1 MADFSHPETCS
12 KDIIPWWAP
21 FTVTCFIL
29 CGAISMKVFRAVR
42 LFLHRHESYFEP
54 KQTKQS
60 FQRSQVIPD
69 VERGRILRMYCKDSG
84 DNSEDQCT
92 EVESSDDISECE
104 NIYGKKQS
112 VTASHRFTVHALQ
125 EGPAEPD
132 SPEIHPSSRFHRL
145 SSVKYGKVWPPWG
158 STLKLKTK
166 KPFDSGTEEKDS
178 STDDLGRWG
187 QLKQRLRLYFRGP
200 SARQKLNLKLYCE
213 RYTTVSYRAGIVMF
227 TVHNVLC
234 TFSWIFYIIETVDQ
248 PPFSAQ
254 GVCFSLKS
262 RILAWLNFI
271 INLYCLGYY
280 ILRYCAATDRLNFVL
295 SYTSL
300 IELVAIPPSLLAA
313 FQSHRHYDL
322 NFVRATCL
330 FNYVDVMTYLGAIK
344 SNQSIQSARI
354 CFALFTMWMVGSG
367 LMHGIDHLGD
377 FWEDKPHEGSWSY
390 FESCYFLLVTLSTVG
405 YGDYAANT
413 TLGRLFICI
422 FIPVAMGVSAS
433 FIPEL
438 FRNFNTNASDLTAKY
453 ESIHGE
459 RHVLVCGNF
468 DNRSL
473 QTFINGFLSGGG
485 TKGRER
491 MNIVILRPLPI
502 DFALKAILSH
512 FHAWVRYFVGT
523 PNNPQDLQRTKMR
536 DARAAI
542 VLATPNAKH
551 RDAEDGANIM
561 QAIALKARK
570 KTLRVVVQLHNFKN
584 KCLLNNYPRWTY
596 LVNDMVVCMEEL
608 KLGLLAYNCLAPG
621 FATLILNLLNIH
633 GNRKPISQKL
643 ERWREEYEYGFRME
657 MHDVGISHEFNNI
670 RVQELISFAYEKWNI
685 IVVAVRRSDPPEMVL
700 VPSKV
705 SCSIDFNTMRAIVI
719 AKNYPEALQL
729 QNYCTSCFA
738 HELGRQCDCRK
749 RKNERRH
756 KVTIE
761 RDLALYEQIG
771 ESRKAE
777 MSWEKYGFIN
787 SELNLRDLPPAYR
800 HSISTSAPM
809 PSKTKTV
816 LYNMLNGGP
825 PTDRTALRR
834 ALTIR
839 SQTPQKLVQR
849 HGSRR
854 NKGTKEQRS
863 NMVDRTGSFH
873 WVHDVSIAKA
883 KLTTKQ
889 AEGYN
894 FSHHFLV
901 CIVGTP
907 ATGALNL
914 ENLIMPFRFH
924 WREVQDIV
932 ILGNSQLIGP
942 YEWAKLKNLPR
953 IFLVNGDPC
962 SFTDL
967 YAVQLCRCMAC
978 VILGD
983 VQDDLDSQSDDLCLQ
998 DRKTLLCAMNIRSLL
1013 QREQQLVHFTTELRY
1028 EKNAHLFSSVDTH
1041 ANDYK
1046 LPVWFSEPFARGFVF
1061 SNTLLYSCLSS
1072 LFYNDDVFHF
1082 LRVLI
1087 SGQAAD
1093 AIEAS
1098 FAVGAGLQPDSSD
1111 GACRINGVNVALRN
1125 FDQPPFSYMA
1135 REQRRKPLTFG
1146 EVFIRC
1152 ISCWQILCLGLYRM
1166 ESRGFRYVLANPDPK
1181 TILYTQDMFY
1191 CFMKMDQKDTPGS
1204 WQFGQTHVPISRSS
1218 P

>member
-459 RHVLVCGNF
+459 RKRIIFEGLLK
-468 DNRSL
+468 SL
-473 QTFINGFLSGGG
+473 
-485 TKGRER
+485 
-491 MNIVILRPLPI
+491 
-502 DFALKAILSH
+502 
-512 FHAWVRYFVGT
+512 
-523 PNNPQDLQRTKMR
+523 
-536 DARAAI
+536 
-542 VLATPNAKH
+542 
-551 RDAEDGANIM
+551 
-561 QAIALKARK
+561 
-570 KTLRVVVQLHNFKN
+570 
-584 KCLLNNYPRWTY
+584 
-596 LVNDMVVCMEEL
+596 EL
-608 KLGLLAYNCLAPG
+608 KWLRDKLNSNRLIKYKLTGLLVDHQNLGSDYSWHDTQ
-621 FATLILNLLNIH
+621 TLSVFSTIWLVVDMIGVVTAALVHTQIT
-633 GNRKPISQKL
+633 PI
-643 ERWREEYEYGFRME
+643 
-657 MHDVGISHEFNNI
+657 
-670 RVQELISFAYEKWNI
+670 
-685 IVVAVRRSDPPEMVL
+685 P
-700 VPSKV
+700 
-705 SCSIDFNTMRAIVI
+705 
-719 AKNYPEALQL
+719 QL
-729 QNYCTSCFA
+729 PSCF
-738 HELGRQCDCRK
+738 R
-749 RKNERRH
+749 
-756 KVTIE
+756 I
-761 RDLALYEQIG
+761 YE
-771 ESRKAE
+771 
-777 MSWEKYGFIN
+777 M
-787 SELNLRDLPPAYR
+787 
-800 HSISTSAPM
+800 
-809 PSKTKTV
+809 
-816 LYNMLNGGP
+816 
-825 PTDRTALRR
+825 
-834 ALTIR
+834 
-839 SQTPQKLVQR
+839 
-849 HGSRR
+849 
-854 NKGTKEQRS
+854 
-863 NMVDRTGSFH
+863 
-873 WVHDVSIAKA
+873 
-883 KLTTKQ
+883 
-889 AEGYN
+889 
-894 FSHHFLV
+894 
-901 CIVGTP
+901 
-907 ATGALNL
+907 
-914 ENLIMPFRFH
+914 
-924 WREVQDIV
+924 
-932 ILGNSQLIGP
+932 
-942 YEWAKLKNLPR
+942 
-953 IFLVNGDPC
+953 
-962 SFTDL
+962 
-967 YAVQLCRCMAC
+967 
-978 VILGD
+978 
-983 VQDDLDSQSDDLCLQ
+983 
-998 DRKTLLCAMNIRSLL
+998 
-1013 QREQQLVHFTTELRY
+1013 
-1028 EKNAHLFSSVDTH
+1028 
-1041 ANDYK
+1041 
-1046 LPVWFSEPFARGFVF
+1046 
-1061 SNTLLYSCLSS
+1061 
-1072 LFYNDDVFHF
+1072 
-1082 LRVLI
+1082 
-1087 SGQAAD
+1087 
-1093 AIEAS
+1093 
-1098 FAVGAGLQPDSSD
+1098 
-1111 GACRINGVNVALRN
+1111 
-1125 FDQPPFSYMA
+1125 
-1135 REQRRKPLTFG
+1135 
-1146 EVFIRC
+1146 
-1152 ISCWQILCLGLYRM
+1152 
-1166 ESRGFRYVLANPDPK
+1166 
-1181 TILYTQDMFY
+1181 
-1191 CFMKMDQKDTPGS
+1191 
-1204 WQFGQTHVPISRSS
+1204 
-1218 P
+1218 

>member
-1 MADFSHPETCS
+1 MADFSPPESCS

-29 CGAISMKVFRAVR
+29 CGAIGMKVFRAVR
-42 LFLHRHESYFEP
+42 LFLRRHESHFEP

-60 FQRSQVIPD
+60 IQRSQVIPD
-69 VERGRILRMYCKDSG
+69 VERGRILRMYCKDNG

-112 VTASHRFTVHALQ
+112 VTTSHRFTVHALQ
-125 EGPAEPD
+125 EAPQEPD

-166 KPFDSGTEEKDS
+166 KPFDFGTEEKDS
-178 STDDLGRWG
+178 STDDLDRWG

-213 RYTTVSYRAGIVMF
+213 RYTTVSYRAGIVMINAYELLLRPVNLEAAEWVAF
-227 TVHNVLC
+227 TGSQNTDL
-234 TFSWIFYIIETVDQ
+234 SLRQ

-262 RILAWLNFI
+262 KILAWLNFI

-313 FQSHRHYDL
+313 FQSHRHYEKLLIHEFFLELFYTDL

-390 FESCYFLLVTLSTVG
+390 FEACYFLLVTLSTVG

-438 FRNFNTNASDLTAKY
+438 FRNFNTNTSDLTAKY

-491 MNIVILRPLPI
+491 MNIVILRPL
-502 DFALKAILSH
+502 LSP

-584 KCLLNNYPRWTY
+584 KVKRLFARSRSTYQPGRRESVDVARTVPSKVQWITEVRKPSHQNKVRSLRVLHAMFQDATCLLNNYPRWTY

-633 GNRKPISQKL
+633 GNRKPMSQKL

-670 RVQELISFAYEKWNI
+670 RVQELISF
-685 IVVAVRRSDPPEMVL
+685 D
-700 VPSKV
+700 
-705 SCSIDFNTMRAIVI
+705 MR
-719 AKNYPEALQL
+719 
-729 QNYCTSCFA
+729 F
-738 HELGRQCDCRK
+738 
-749 RKNERRH
+749 
-756 KVTIE
+756 
-761 RDLALYEQIG
+761 
-771 ESRKAE
+771 
-777 MSWEKYGFIN
+777 
-787 SELNLRDLPPAYR
+787 
-800 HSISTSAPM
+800 
-809 PSKTKTV
+809 
-816 LYNMLNGGP
+816 
-825 PTDRTALRR
+825 
-834 ALTIR
+834 
-839 SQTPQKLVQR
+839 
-849 HGSRR
+849 
-854 NKGTKEQRS
+854 
-863 NMVDRTGSFH
+863 
-873 WVHDVSIAKA
+873 
-883 KLTTKQ
+883 
-889 AEGYN
+889 
-894 FSHHFLV
+894 
-901 CIVGTP
+901 TP
-907 ATGALNL
+907 AKCK
-914 ENLIMPFRFH
+914 
-924 WREVQDIV
+924 V
-932 ILGNSQLIGP
+932 
-942 YEWAKLKNLPR
+942 
-953 IFLVNGDPC
+953 
-962 SFTDL
+962 
-967 YAVQLCRCMAC
+967 
-978 VILGD
+978 
-983 VQDDLDSQSDDLCLQ
+983 
-998 DRKTLLCAMNIRSLL
+998 LL
-1013 QREQQLVHFTTELRY
+1013 
-1028 EKNAHLFSSVDTH
+1028 
-1041 ANDYK
+1041 
-1046 LPVWFSEPFARGFVF
+1046 
-1061 SNTLLYSCLSS
+1061 
-1072 LFYNDDVFHF
+1072 
-1082 LRVLI
+1082 
-1087 SGQAAD
+1087 
-1093 AIEAS
+1093 
-1098 FAVGAGLQPDSSD
+1098 
-1111 GACRINGVNVALRN
+1111 
-1125 FDQPPFSYMA
+1125 
-1135 REQRRKPLTFG
+1135 
-1146 EVFIRC
+1146 
-1152 ISCWQILCLGLYRM
+1152 
-1166 ESRGFRYVLANPDPK
+1166 
-1181 TILYTQDMFY
+1181 
-1191 CFMKMDQKDTPGS
+1191 
-1204 WQFGQTHVPISRSS
+1204 
-1218 P
+1218 